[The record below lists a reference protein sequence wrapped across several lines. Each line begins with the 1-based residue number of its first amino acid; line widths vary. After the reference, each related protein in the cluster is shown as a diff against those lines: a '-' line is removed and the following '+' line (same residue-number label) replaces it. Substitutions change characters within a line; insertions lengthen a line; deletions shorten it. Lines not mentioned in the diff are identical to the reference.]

1 MDLVKKRIIACIV
14 LTAFIALPSI
24 ALAAD
29 YKMDGNILRKGSNK
43 VAVLDGKTYRDASGN
58 KKGEL
63 DGKFIRD
70 AAGNSIAEI
79 NGDTIR
85 VRGSN
90 VGTMSDVRRAIDGPG
105 GPSLAGFWVLFV
117 R

>member
-1 MDLVKKRIIACIV
+1 MNWAKKRIVACMA
-14 LTAFIALPSI
+14 LAAFVVLPSI

-29 YKMDGNILRKGSNK
+29 YKVDGTVLRKNSNK

-63 DGKFIRD
+63 DGNVIRN
-70 AAGNSIAEI
+70 AAGNVIAEI

-85 VRGSN
+85 VNGSTA
-90 VGTMSDVRRAIDGPG
+90 GTMSDVRRAIDGPG
-105 GPSLAGFWVLFV
+105 GASLVGFWVLFV